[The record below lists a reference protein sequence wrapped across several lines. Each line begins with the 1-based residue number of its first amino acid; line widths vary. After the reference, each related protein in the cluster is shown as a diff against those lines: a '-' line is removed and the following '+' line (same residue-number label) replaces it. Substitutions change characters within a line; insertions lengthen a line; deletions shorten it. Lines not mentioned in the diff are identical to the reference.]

1 MSDRAMT
8 GINRRLLGSFSAG
21 DLSVLPQMAPRPVI
35 SKVRF
40 LGLSLDLGRPRSPN
54 FGGGFFKGKGKR
66 ESFQHMRFSL
76 VNDTP
81 WKINMEPENDGLE
94 DDFSFSIGWFLG
106 SMLIFQRVTSQV
118 FFGERDWSKGK
129 FHSWNFAIFP
139 ETETLTWPEMK
150 VLVRG
155 SCLDDPHFRCR
166 KWSNFF
172 KVVHSGWVWSTK
184 SHWSTAWVWWKY
196 VEIHHDQMAVGLQN
210 RWGNCCPQLQK
221 EFLSNCHVPT
231 M

>member
-1 MSDRAMT
+1 MSRPVILFIGRSAKVGRCVFFLVSHGDVVTIVSQNQRGALQLHLCAKSMIFYRCQMSLVSHQSLEICKGQRKCLGRTQLSVSRKSNQINRLTLQASNLQTKKPSFTTKSCGKILRFLMSDRAMT

-94 DDFSFSIGWFLG
+94 DDFSFSIG
-106 SMLIFQRVTSQV
+106 
-118 FFGERDWSKGK
+118 
-129 FHSWNFAIFP
+129 
-139 ETETLTWPEMK
+139 
-150 VLVRG
+150 
-155 SCLDDPHFRCR
+155 
-166 KWSNFF
+166 
-172 KVVHSGWVWSTK
+172 
-184 SHWSTAWVWWKY
+184 
-196 VEIHHDQMAVGLQN
+196 
-210 RWGNCCPQLQK
+210 
-221 EFLSNCHVPT
+221 
-231 M
+231 

>member
-40 LGLSLDLGRPRSPN
+40 LGLSLDPRPRSPN
-54 FGGGFFKGKGKR
+54 FGGGFFKGKGS
-66 ESFQHMRFSL
+66 SFQHMRFSL

-94 DDFSFSIGWFLG
+94 DDFPFQLGDLG

-118 FFGERDWSKGK
+118 CFLG
-129 FHSWNFAIFP
+129 
-139 ETETLTWPEMK
+139 
-150 VLVRG
+150 VRG
-155 SCLDDPHFRCR
+155 
-166 KWSNFF
+166 
-172 KVVHSGWVWSTK
+172 
-184 SHWSTAWVWWKY
+184 
-196 VEIHHDQMAVGLQN
+196 
-210 RWGNCCPQLQK
+210 
-221 EFLSNCHVPT
+221 
-231 M
+231 